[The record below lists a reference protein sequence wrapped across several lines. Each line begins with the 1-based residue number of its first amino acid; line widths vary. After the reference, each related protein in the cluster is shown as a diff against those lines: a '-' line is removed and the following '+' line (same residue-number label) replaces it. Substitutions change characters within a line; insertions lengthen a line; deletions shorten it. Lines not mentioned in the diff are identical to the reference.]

1 MKPKIKTILPG
12 PKSEIIINKIKKLNI
27 AYSDPYPY
35 VHSRKGKGCYFQDID
50 GNWFLDFA
58 SQIASNP
65 LGYNNRE
72 LNKVVK
78 SYKKHPVKYAGQDF
92 NVKEHADLLEEL
104 LTIVPKSL
112 DQAFLLNSGAEAV
125 ENCIK
130 LAMRK
135 QKKAK
140 FGISF
145 THSFHGRTLGALSY
159 THSKPIHK
167 KNFFSLPNKTLP
179 FSEDALEKL
188 RKVIKQN
195 SASSI
200 AFVLMEAI
208 QGEGGYNVAPEKL
221 VKDIRKITKS
231 NNIPLI
237 IDEVQSGM
245 GRTGKWWA
253 HQHFNIV
260 PDLMSSAKAL
270 QVGAAITSKKFSVE
284 YGSISSTWG
293 GGHILDMAV
302 GLKTIQIIKRDNLL
316 KNITL
321 TGNHLKQHIYDLK
334 NENIINIRGKGLMLA
349 FDLPNKGVRNN
360 LIIECLK
367 NGLVLLGCGDKGIRL
382 IPPYI
387 ISEKEV
393 GQAIEILEPA
403 IKKVAK
409 PRFRHTGKIC
419 NYLKCGEGH
428 T

>member
-1 MKPKIKTILPG
+1 MKPKIKTELPG
-12 PKSEIIINKIKKLNI
+12 PKSEIIINRIKNLNI

-35 VHSRKGKGCYFQDID
+35 VHSKKGKGCYFQDID
-50 GNWFLDFA
+50 GNLFLDFA

-65 LGYNNRE
+65 LGYNDRE
-72 LNKVVK
+72 LNRVVK
-78 SYKKHPVKYAGQDF
+78 SYKKHPIKYAGQDF

-104 LTIVPKSL
+104 LTIAPKNL
-112 DQAFLLNSGAEAV
+112 DKAFLVNSGAEAV
-125 ENCIK
+125 ENCLK

-145 THSFHGRTLGALSY
+145 EHDFHGRTLGALSY

-167 KNFFSLPNKTLP
+167 KNFFSLSNKTLP

-188 RKVIKQN
+188 NKIIKQDG
-195 SASSI
+195 ASKI

-221 VKDIRKITKS
+221 VKGIRKITKS
-231 NNIPLI
+231 YNIPWI

-253 HQHFNIV
+253 HQHFNIS
-260 PDLMSSAKAL
+260 PDIMSSAKAL

-284 YGSISSTWG
+284 SGSISSTWG
-293 GGHILDMAV
+293 GGHILDMTI
-302 GLKTIQIIKRDNLL
+302 GLKTIEIIKKRKLL
-316 KNITL
+316 SNISKIGGYL
-321 TGNHLKQHIYDLK
+321 VKGF
-334 NENIINIRGKGLMLA
+334 NELELENVRGKGLMLA
-349 FDLPNKGVRNN
+349 FDLQSKEIRNN
-360 LIIECLK
+360 FIIESLK
-367 NGLVLLGCGDKGIRL
+367 HGLVLLGCGEKGIRV

-387 ISEKEV
+387 ISKREADQ
-393 GQAIEILEPA
+393 GLEIIGLVN
-403 IKKVAK
+403 KKVSK
-409 PRFRHTGKIC
+409 PGFKHTGKIC
-419 NYLKCGEGH
+419 NYLTCGESH

>member
-1 MKPKIKTILPG
+1 MNLKIKTQLPG
-12 PKSEIIINKIKKLNI
+12 PKSEIIIKKIKKLNI

-35 VHSRKGKGCYFQDID
+35 VHSKKGDGCYFKDID

-78 SYKKHPVKYAGQDF
+78 SYKKHPIKYAGQDF

-104 LTIVPKSL
+104 LTIVPKNL
-112 DQAFLLNSGAEAV
+112 DKAFLVNSGAEAV

-130 LAMRK
+130 LAMRR

-145 THSFHGRTLGALSY
+145 QNDFHGRTLGALSY

-167 KNFFSLPNKTLP
+167 QNFFSLQNKTLP
-179 FSEDALEKL
+179 FSEDAIEKL
-188 RKVIKQN
+188 RKIIKQDG
-195 SASSI
+195 AQKI

-221 VKDIRKITKS
+221 VKGIRKITKS
-231 NNIPLI
+231 YNIPFI

-253 HQHFNIV
+253 HQHFNIT
-260 PDLMSSAKAL
+260 PDIMSSAKAL
-270 QVGAAITSKKFSVE
+270 QVGAAIASKKFSVE
-284 YGSISSTWG
+284 SGSISSTWG

-302 GLKTIQIIKRDNLL
+302 GLKTIEIIKKRKLL
-316 KNITL
+316 SNITRR
-321 TGNHLKQHIYDLK
+321 GYSLKKGLNDL
-334 NENIINIRGKGLMLA
+334 NLENVRGKGLMLA
-349 FDLPNKGVRNN
+349 FDLADKGIRNN
-360 LIIECLK
+360 FIIESLK
-367 NGLVLLGCGDKGIRL
+367 HGLVLLGCGEKGIRI

-387 ISEKEV
+387 VSKNEIDQALGIIEV
-393 GQAIEILEPA
+393 VN
-403 IKKVAK
+403 KKINESGFK
-409 PRFRHTGKIC
+409 HTGKIC
-419 NYLKCGEGH
+419 NYLTCGESH

>member
-1 MKPKIKTILPG
+1 MKPKIKTNLPG
-12 PKSEIIINKIKKLNI
+12 PKSEIIIKKIRKLNI

-35 VHSRKGKGCYFQDID
+35 VHARKGDGCYFKDLD

-58 SQIASNP
+58 SQIASDP
-65 LGYNNRE
+65 LGYNYHE
-72 LNKVVK
+72 LNKVIK
-78 SYKKHPVKYAGQDF
+78 SYKKHPIKYAGQDF

-104 LTIVPKSL
+104 STITPKGL
-112 DQAFLLNSGAEAV
+112 DKAFLVNSGAEAV

-145 THSFHGRTLGALSY
+145 QNSFHGRTLGALSY
-159 THSKPIHK
+159 THSKTIHK
-167 KNFFSLPNKTLP
+167 QNFFTMPNKSLP
-179 FSEDALEKL
+179 FSEDALDKL
-188 RKVIKQN
+188 KKIIKQDG
-195 SASSI
+195 ASKI

-221 VKDIRKITKS
+221 VKGIRKITKS
-231 NNIPLI
+231 YNIPWI

-253 HQHFNIV
+253 HQHFNIS
-260 PDLMSSAKAL
+260 PDIMSSAKAL

-284 YGSISSTWG
+284 SGSISSTWG
-293 GGHILDMAV
+293 GGHTLDLAV
-302 GLKTIQIIKRDNLL
+302 GLKTIQIIKKQNLL
-316 KNITL
+316 RNVTIM
-321 TGNHLKQHIYDLK
+321 GNHLKKHLYDLK
-334 NENIINIRGKGLMLA
+334 NENLINIRGKGLMLA
-349 FDLPNKGVRNN
+349 FDLPNKKTRNN

-367 NGLVLLGCGDKGIRL
+367 NGLVILGCGEKGIRL

-387 ISEKEV
+387 ISEKEIC
-393 GQAIEILEPA
+393 QAIEILELA
-403 IKKVAK
+403 IKKVDK

-419 NYLKCGEGH
+419 NYLSCGESH

>member
-1 MKPKIKTILPG
+1 MKSKIKTELPG

-35 VHSRKGKGCYFQDID
+35 VHSRKGDGSYFKDLD
-50 GNWFLDFA
+50 GNWFLDLA

-65 LGYNNRE
+65 LGYNNSE
-72 LNKVVK
+72 LNKVIK

-104 LTIVPKSL
+104 MTIVPKNL
-112 DQAFLLNSGAEAV
+112 NQAFLVNSGAEAV

-145 THSFHGRTLGALSY
+145 QDDFHGRTLGALSY
-159 THSKPIHK
+159 THFKPVQK
-167 KNFFSLPNKTLP
+167 QNFFTMPNKSLP
-179 FSEDALEKL
+179 FSEDALDKL
-188 RKVIKQN
+188 KKIIKQD

-221 VKDIRKITKS
+221 VKGIRKITKS
-231 NNIPLI
+231 YDIPFI

-253 HQHFNIV
+253 HQHFNIQ
-260 PDLMSSAKAL
+260 PDIMSSSKAL
-270 QVGAAITSKKFSVE
+270 QIGAAIASKKFSVE
-284 YGSISSTWG
+284 SGSISSTWG

-302 GLKTIQIIKRDNLL
+302 GLKTIEIIKKKKLL
-316 KNITL
+316 NNVAKM
-321 TGNHLKQHIYDLK
+321 GNYLMKGLNDL
-334 NENIINIRGKGLMLA
+334 NFENIRGKGLMLA
-349 FDLPNKGVRNN
+349 FDLKDKNIRNN
-360 LIIECLK
+360 FIIESLK
-367 NGLVLLGCGDKGIRL
+367 QGLVLLGCGQRGIRI

-387 ISEKEV
+387 ISEKEID
-393 GQAIEILEPA
+393 QSLEIFELVN
-403 IKKVAK
+403 KKVNK
-409 PRFRHTGKIC
+409 PRFKHSGKIC
-419 NYLKCGEGH
+419 NYLTCGESN

>member
-1 MKPKIKTILPG
+1 MKPKIKTTLPG
-12 PKSEIIINKIKKLNI
+12 PKSERIINKIKKLNI

-35 VHSRKGKGCYFQDID
+35 VHSKKGKGCYFQDID
-50 GNWFLDFA
+50 GNIFLDFA

-72 LNKVVK
+72 LSRIVK
-78 SYKKHPVKYAGQDF
+78 NYKKHPVKFAGQDF

-104 LTIVPKSL
+104 MTIVPKNL
-112 DQAFLLNSGAEAV
+112 NQAFLVNSGAEAV

-145 THSFHGRTLGALSY
+145 QNSFHGRTLGVLSY

-167 KNFFSLPNKTLP
+167 KNFFSVPNKTLP
-179 FSEDALEKL
+179 FSEEAIDKL
-188 RKVIKQN
+188 KKIIKKD
-195 SASSI
+195 SASSV
-200 AFVLMEAI
+200 AFVLMETI

-231 NNIPLI
+231 YNLPFI

-253 HQHFNIV
+253 HQHYNV
-260 PDLMSSAKAL
+260 TPDIMSSAKAL
-270 QVGAAITSKKFSVE
+270 QVGAAITSKKFEIES
-284 YGSISSTWG
+284 GSISSTWG

-302 GLKTIQIIKRDNLL
+302 GLKTIEIIKKRKLL
-316 KNITL
+316 TNITKM
-321 TGNHLKQHIYDLK
+321 GNYLKKGLNDL
-334 NENIINIRGKGLMLA
+334 NLENVRGKGLMLA
-349 FDLPNKGVRNN
+349 FDLQDKSIRNN
-360 LIIECLK
+360 FIIESLK
-367 NGLVLLGCGDKGIRL
+367 NGLVLLGCAERSIRV

-387 ISEKEV
+387 VSEKEIDSAL
-393 GQAIEILEPA
+393 AILKSTN
-403 IKKVAK
+403 KKVSK
-409 PRFRHTGKIC
+409 PGFKHTGKIC
-419 NYLKCGEGH
+419 NYLTCGESH

>member
-1 MKPKIKTILPG
+1 MKPKIKTELPG
-12 PKSEIIINKIKKLNI
+12 PKSTVIVNKIKKLNI

-35 VHSRKGKGCYFQDID
+35 VHSRKGKGCYFKDLD
-50 GNWFLDFA
+50 GNVFLDFA

-78 SYKKHPVKYAGQDF
+78 SYKKYPVKYAGQDF

-104 LTIVPKSL
+104 LTITPKNL
-112 DQAFLLNSGAEAV
+112 DRAFLVNSGAEAV
-125 ENCIK
+125 ENCLK

-140 FGISF
+140 LGISF
-145 THSFHGRTLGALSY
+145 EHSFHGRTLGALSY

-167 KNFFSLPNKTLP
+167 QSFFSLSNKVLP
-179 FSEDALEKL
+179 FTEDAEDKL
-188 RKVIKQN
+188 KKIIKQN
-195 SASSI
+195 GASSI

-221 VKDIRKITKS
+221 VKDIRKITKQYC
-231 NNIPLI
+231 IPFI

-253 HQHFNIV
+253 HQHFNV
-260 PDLMSSAKAL
+260 YPDIMSSAKAL
-270 QVGAAITSKKFSVE
+270 QVGAAIASKKFSLE
-284 YGSISSTWG
+284 SGSISSTWG
-293 GGHILDMAV
+293 GGHTLDLAV
-302 GLKTIQIIKRDNLL
+302 GLKTIQIIKKQNLL
-316 KNITL
+316 RNVTIM
-321 TGNHLKQHIYDLK
+321 GNHLKKHLYDLK
-334 NENIINIRGKGLMLA
+334 NENLINIRGKGLMLA
-349 FDLPNKGVRNN
+349 FDLPNKKTRNN

-367 NGLVLLGCGDKGIRL
+367 NGLVILGCGEKGIRL

-387 ISEKEV
+387 ISEKEIC
-393 GQAIEILEPA
+393 QAIEILELA

-419 NYLKCGEGH
+419 NYLTCGESH

>member
-1 MKPKIKTILPG
+1 MKPKIKTNLPG
-12 PKSEIIINKIKKLNI
+12 PKSETIIKKIKKLNI

-35 VHSRKGKGCYFQDID
+35 VHSKKGDGCYFQDVD

-65 LGYNNRE
+65 LGYNNKE
-72 LNKVVK
+72 LNKIIK
-78 SYKKHPVKYAGQDF
+78 SYKKSPVKYAGQDF

-104 LTIVPKSL
+104 MTIVPKNL
-112 DQAFLLNSGAEAV
+112 NCAFLVNSGAEAV

-135 QKKAK
+135 QKKSK

-145 THSFHGRTLGALSY
+145 QNDFHGRTLGALSY

-167 KNFFSLPNKTLP
+167 KNYFTVPNKVLP
-179 FSEDALEKL
+179 FSEDAVEKL
-188 RKVIKQN
+188 RKIIKQD
-195 SASSI
+195 SASSV

-221 VKDIRKITKS
+221 VKEMGKITKS
-231 NNIPLI
+231 NTIPFI

-253 HQHFNIV
+253 HQHFNV
-260 PDLMSSAKAL
+260 SPDLMSSAKAL
-270 QVGAAITSKKFSVE
+270 QVGAAIASKKFSVE
-284 YGSISSTWG
+284 SGSISSTWG

-302 GLKTIQIIKRDNLL
+302 GLKTIQIIKKDNLL
-316 KNITL
+316 KNITFM
-321 TGNHLKQHIYDLK
+321 GNHLKKHLYDLK

-349 FDLPNKGVRNN
+349 FDLPNKKTRNN

-367 NGLVLLGCGDKGIRL
+367 NGLVLLGCGEKGIRL
-382 IPPYI
+382 IPPYV
-387 ISEKEV
+387 ISEKEI

-419 NYLKCGEGH
+419 NYLTCGESH